1 MYAKCELLSKAQ
13 KKCSI
18 VFLYVMLYHGLPLSQ
33 DILNMGMTKNLS
45 SVLKRCN
52 LKVVGSTLVDM
63 YAKCGSVSIERQVFE
78 RVPNRDTIS
87 WNSLILGYAQLCFQ
101 YFITYTN

>member
-1 MYAKCELLSKAQ
+1 MPNVGCFRKLR
-13 KKCSI
+13 KCSI

-33 DILNMGMTKNLS
+33 GILNMGMTKNLS

-63 YAKCGSVSIERQVFE
+63 YAKCGSVSIGRQVFE
-78 RVPNRDTIS
+78 RVPNRDTVS
-87 WNSLILGYAQLCFQ
+87 WNSLISGYAQLCFQ
-101 YFITYTN
+101 DFITYTI